1 MQTLRAQPLETPLLP
16 TSVSPFCPEIGAFCV
31 GCEDGSV
38 YVVALRDNVLS
49 LEARLAFHSAPVTSI
64 SLRTA
69 VPQTRHNAESP
80 AVRNLL
86 LTASFDW
93 QIALWAPSVSTFPP
107 SER

>member
-1 MQTLRAQPLETPLLP
+1 M
-16 TSVSPFCPEIGAFCV
+16 SPFSAELSQFWV

-38 YVVALRDNVLS
+38 YVVALRDNVFS
-49 LEARLAFHSAPVTSI
+49 LDARLSFHSAPISCI

-69 VPQTRHNAESP
+69 VTQTRHNAESP

-93 QIALWAPSVSTFPP
+93 QIALWAPTVSTFPRF
-107 SER
+107 EG